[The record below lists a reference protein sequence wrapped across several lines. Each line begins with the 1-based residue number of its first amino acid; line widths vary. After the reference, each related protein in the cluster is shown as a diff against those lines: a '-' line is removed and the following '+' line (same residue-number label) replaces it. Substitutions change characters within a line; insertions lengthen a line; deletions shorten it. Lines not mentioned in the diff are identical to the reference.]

1 MFKDLKSVPTRLLCG
16 VMVLFYL
23 LTIGLPMPLK
33 VVAETAD
40 VAEEAEATEAAGHD
54 IDDVVLE
61 EDDSIEDDVSEQA
74 STGVQDVADEQV
86 VDEDPDASDEQEGTD
101 ESLLTAGF
109 IESTYVDLLPDLRAE
124 SAPGNEAL
132 EFPVDEFIDSYD
144 TYEFSLDVPE
154 TGSYHLNFT
163 YELPGSEIAE
173 LKVDILINHLSP
185 YPEASNVALPV
196 AWELTSGERKIDRY
210 GNETYPVSQR
220 IDDTYTHHLTFDMF
234 NLQEPLYFSFEEG
247 TQTITVKNQEIPFHL
262 ISLSLVPPS
271 TYQPFEH
278 EWDLGGSYEGSPL
291 LIEEGETPD
300 EKSHAHIRGERTKN
314 IHYHPYDSKETLI
327 NVLSGT
333 TWQTPGEWVSYTF
346 DVPQSGYY
354 RVGLRYLQ
362 TLKQDMPVFKNI
374 KVNGEYPAESWMSYP
389 VPYTSNRVSTHWLEE
404 DGQEFSIYLEAGANE
419 ISFMSTAEPYF
430 EPYHRLLGVIQRMNL
445 LALDI
450 KTITGNK
457 VDIYRDWMIEEFIP
471 DISDQINLLV
481 SDLDQVYEDL
491 VAISGGQEV
500 SQWTNLKITR
510 ERIHAYT
517 IDRRNDRGLDRLV
530 NNLDIFA
537 QGDGSMAEQ
546 LALALQEMLDQPLDI
561 DQVYLAGDDLSD
573 LPGSPNIIRGL
584 GLNIEKLI
592 SSFTYENPNLEI
604 KEDEL
609 NIWIQRPVTFIDV
622 LREMLEQDFAD
633 SDIKINLSAM
643 PDENRLLMSIIAGEA
658 PDVALG
664 VTTGRPY
671 DFALRG
677 AAYDLRNFSDFS
689 DVSQHFTAE
698 MFLPFAFEDGIY
710 ALPETAT
717 FFVLFYREDIMR
729 HLGIDIP
736 RTWDE
741 LLDILPSLDRQ
752 GLNVQTMIAT
762 TDAFKHF
769 GTTVP
774 LIQQF
779 DGEVYREDG
788 LGVAFDHP
796 NTIRAFE
803 FLTDL
808 YIRYNL
814 PHRIANFYISF
825 KSGLTPL
832 GVADLGSYVL
842 LKHAAP
848 EINGQ
853 WGIAPNFGLIN
864 EDGEFISTQ
873 PDITSGSIILEQ
885 SEKKEAAWEFLKW
898 WMSPDVQL
906 RYGHELQM
914 RFGKEYVWATANLDA
929 LERVSYIDH
938 KDREIIVEQVRTARE
953 IPRHPAYFLV
963 ERELSNAWNT
973 IVFDG
978 TPVREALDRSA
989 LASNRVIEAKLQ
1001 EFNYLDADGNVIEPL
1016 KMVTKEDIE
1025 EYGTFVDSSP
1035 RQYSEVLASLGELM
1049 EDPANQ
1055 SDEGFFRRYLQSKAP
1070 PVSTATIDETEGD
1083 ES

>member
-1 MFKDLKSVPTRLLCG
+1 MTRDLNSLPARLLCG
-16 VMVLFYL
+16 VLVWFYIV
-23 LTIGLPMPLK
+23 TVGLPIPLK
-33 VVAETAD
+33 ISA
-40 VAEEAEATEAAGHD
+40 EAENNHHE
-54 IDDVVLE
+54 
-61 EDDSIEDDVSEQA
+61 
-74 STGVQDVADEQV
+74 V
-86 VDEDPDASDEQEGTD
+86 VDEEVNVDPLEGTTD
-101 ESLLTAGF
+101 EEADMTETAEDADDTEQDGTTEPILASTF
-109 IESTYVDLLPDLRAE
+109 IETTYVDLLQDLRAD
-124 SAPGNEAL
+124 SASGDEIT
-132 EFPVDEFIDSYD
+132 EYSVDETIDSYEIFEYPVD
-144 TYEFSLDVPE
+144 IPE
-154 TGSYHLNFT
+154 SGSYHLAFT
-163 YELPGSEIAE
+163 YELPGSDIAE
-173 LKVDILINHLSP
+173 LKVDVLINNQSP
-185 YPEASNVALPV
+185 YPEAANIALPV
-196 AWELTSGERKIDRY
+196 AWEFTSGEPKIDRY
-210 GNETYPVSQR
+210 GNQTYPISQR
-220 IDDTYTHHLTFDMF
+220 LDGLYTHHLGFDMF
-234 NLQEPLYFSFEEG
+234 QLHEPLYFPFEAG
-247 TQTITVKNQEIPFHL
+247 MQTITIMNQEMPFHL
-262 ISLSLVPPS
+262 KTIALVPPS
-271 TYQPFEH
+271 AYRLTADSP
-278 EWDLGGSYEGSPL
+278 DLGGSYEGSPL
-291 LIEEGETPD
+291 LIMEGETPSK
-300 EKSHAHIRGERTKN
+300 KSHAHIRGERTKN
-314 IHYHPYDSKETLI
+314 IHYQPYDSKETLI
-327 NVLSGT
+327 NVLSGS

-346 DVPQSGYY
+346 DVPESAYY
-354 RVGLRYLQ
+354 RIGLRYLQ
-362 TLKQDMPVFKNI
+362 TMKQDMPVFRSI
-374 KVNGEYPAESWMSYP
+374 KVNGEYPDESWLSYP
-389 VPYTSNRVSTHWLEE
+389 VPYTSNRVSTHWLQQ
-404 DGQEFSIYLEAGANE
+404 DDREFSIFLEAGANE
-419 ISFMSTAEPYF
+419 ISFMTTAEPFF

-471 DISDQINLLV
+471 DITVQIEQLV
-481 SDLDQVYEDL
+481 SDLDQVYEEL
-491 VAISGGQEV
+491 VSISGGQEV

-510 ERIHAYT
+510 DRIHAYT
-517 IDRRNDRGLDRLV
+517 VDRRNDRGLDRLV

-561 DQVYLAGDDLSD
+561 DQVYLAGDDLD
-573 LPGSPNIIRGL
+573 GLPTSPNIVQGL
-584 GLNIEKLI
+584 GMNFDKLI

-609 NIWIQRPVTFIDV
+609 NIWVQRPVTFIDV

-633 SDIKINLSAM
+633 SDLKINLSAM

-677 AAYDLRNFSDFS
+677 AAYDLRNFSDFPEI
-689 DVSQHFTAE
+689 SQHFTAE
-698 MFLPFAFEDGIY
+698 MFLPFAFEDGLY

-729 HLGIDIP
+729 HLGLDIP

-741 LLDILPSLDRQ
+741 LIDILPSLDRQ
-752 GLNVQTMIAT
+752 GLNVQTMIAS

-779 DGEVYREDG
+779 GGEVYREDG

-796 NTIRAFE
+796 RTIQAFE

-825 KSGLTPL
+825 KSGLTPI

-864 EDGEFISTQ
+864 EEGEFISTQ

-906 RYGHELQM
+906 RYGQELQM

-953 IPRHPAYFLV
+953 IPRHPAYFQV

-989 LASNRVIEAKLQ
+989 LASNRIIEAKLQ

-1025 EYGTFVDSSP
+1025 EYGTFIDSSP
-1035 RQYSEVLASLGELM
+1035 RHYSEVLETLGEI
-1049 EDPANQ
+1049 EDGPLDL
-1055 SDEGFFRRYLQSKAP
+1055 SDDGFFHHFKKTKAP
-1070 PVSTATIDETEGD
+1070 TVNDDSMDHTEG
-1083 ES
+1083 EGS